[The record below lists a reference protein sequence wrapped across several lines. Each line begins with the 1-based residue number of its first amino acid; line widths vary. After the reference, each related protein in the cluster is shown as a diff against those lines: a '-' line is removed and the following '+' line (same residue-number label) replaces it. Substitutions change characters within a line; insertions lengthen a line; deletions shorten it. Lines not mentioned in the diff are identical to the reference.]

1 MNTPRS
7 LLLTFLVATALLIPF
22 VASAQSSLG
31 KDIVGQINAGG
42 EQAGF
47 DVEATKDPRI
57 IITDIIRY
65 ALMLVGT
72 IFVVLVIY
80 AGYLRFTSHGE
91 EERIENSNKTLI
103 AAVIGLFVVL
113 SAYIVTSFVAKRI
126 YNATSG
132 DFKYETENEA
142 PNTQYE
148 IPLNIKV
155 F

>member
-1 MNTPRS
+1 MKFATII
-7 LLLTFLVATALLIPF
+7 FLVFITAIFLFPE
-22 VASAQSSLG
+22 ASSTQSSLG

-42 EQAGF
+42 ESAGF
-47 DVEATKDPRI
+47 DTEATKDPRI